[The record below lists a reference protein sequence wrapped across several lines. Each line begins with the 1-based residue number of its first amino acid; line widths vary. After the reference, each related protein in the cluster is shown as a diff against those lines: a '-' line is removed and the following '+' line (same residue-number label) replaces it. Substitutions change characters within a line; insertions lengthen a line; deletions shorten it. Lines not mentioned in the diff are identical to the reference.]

1 MMKSLSNLPKKDYPK
16 EKPKTRK
23 YSVIPARAVQ
33 DDRLHPTS
41 LHVLAALGLHTN
53 AAGVCWPS
61 TLTLALHIGKAR
73 VTVSRHI
80 SRLLKAG
87 YIRKLDPK
95 KYPSHIK
102 QTGRRKTNRYQVL
115 WVGNDALPTK
125 EEFYAPRPQVAEADW
140 YTEGGKIKV
149 ANADTDN
156 KKGVWGKETTDHHIL
171 AHAFVRSV
179 ERATGVH
186 RLPNPSFLSAK
197 ALYNQGV
204 SVDDVAAATTAT
216 CIAWLRKGRT
226 PPATLDQVANW
237 SGLYNK

>member
-33 DDRLHPTS
+33 DEKLHPTS

-125 EEFYAPRPQVAEADW
+125 EEFYAPRPKVAETDW
-140 YTEGGKIKV
+140 YTEKGEIKV
-149 ANADTDN
+149 DHADTDN
-156 KKGVWGKETTDHHIL
+156 QKGVWGKETTDHHIL
-171 AHAFVRSV
+171 AHAFVKAV
-179 ERATGVH
+179 ERASGVH
-186 RLPNPSFLSAK
+186 RLPNPSFNAAK
-197 ALYNQGV
+197 TLYNQGV
-204 SVDDVAAATTAT
+204 SVDDVAAATVSM
-216 CIAWLRKGRT
+216 CVDGIKKGRT